1 MIGSPSGGTFKGNGI
16 KGNLLNPAIATL
28 GKNTISYFYMSPEGC
43 NGISTQTTIVV
54 DTVGNIC
61 KTTIYDTV
69 IVKNTTYDTL
79 KIKVNFT
86 AGININK
93 ENLIRI
99 YPNPTSNDL
108 IIDNGNFSLMTN
120 YRINIYDAI
129 EKQVFNAQINSEQ
142 FVIKLSTLGTKGIYT
157 LNLIDAN
164 NNFNVLFM
172 NKVNS
177 ALVFN

>member
-1 MIGSPSGGTFKGNGI
+1 M
-16 KGNLLNPAIATL
+16 
-28 GKNTISYFYMSPEGC
+28 
-43 NGISTQTTIVV
+43 
-54 DTVGNIC
+54 
-61 KTTIYDTV
+61 
-69 IVKNTTYDTL
+69 

-108 IIDNGNFSLMTN
+108 IIDNGIFSLMTN

-142 FVIKLSTLGTKGIYT
+142 FVIKLFTLGTKGIYT

-177 ALVFN
+177 IQLVFIC

>member
-1 MIGSPSGGTFKGNGI
+1 
-16 KGNLLNPAIATL
+16 
-28 GKNTISYFYMSPEGC
+28 
-43 NGISTQTTIVV
+43 
-54 DTVGNIC
+54 
-61 KTTIYDTV
+61 
-69 IVKNTTYDTL
+69 L

-108 IIDNGNFSLMTN
+108 IIDNGIFSLMTN

-142 FVIKLSTLGTKGIYT
+142 FVIKLFTLGTKGIYT

-177 ALVFN
+177 IQLVFIC